1 MSLVVEDKSVHYI
14 KKDPEYQKDAVFYG
28 LCKAKTVDCYWG
40 AGGGTDC
47 IYYID
52 NYNGTYTYYCINAN
66 KAKQWWDRFVWKN
79 VDDVVSLEVNP
90 NVEVFDTNNNRF
102 NSKKIQQYNFN
113 DVKVRSKNC
122 RETFYTCDN
131 IETID
136 ISSWN
141 MVNNTDFYAMFASSA
156 WESESVSALR
166 TIKLPA
172 DCGSKVTQC
181 HKMFGWHHGLE
192 TITGM
197 TTVDFSN
204 CTNFSEMFCE
214 NFRLKNVDF
223 KIDGWVTSKA
233 TDIHSMFLKCYD
245 LDFSTIGD
253 FTTWDVSNIKD
264 ISGLFANCN
273 AQNLNLSGWDLRK
286 CTNIKDIFQDS
297 MGNLYTLDLSNW
309 QLDLDKLG
317 VEHTNMFLTANN
329 LESITL
335 KGCTDDVVNFFKTQL
350 MTDIPNRVKSGK
362 LSLILDSGT
371 YSYDDSSSEW
381 KIK

>member
-1 MSLVVEDKSVHYI
+1 MHQRLMKRNWDKFI
-14 KKDPEYQKDAVFYG
+14 KDNYVFKG
-28 LCKAKTVDCYWG
+28 ICTAKTVDAYWG
-40 AGGGTDC
+40 AGSGTDC
-47 IYYID
+47 IHYELNKD
-52 NYNGTYTYYCINAN
+52 GTYTYYCINTN
-66 KAKQWWDRFVWKN
+66 QAKRWLDRFIWYN

-156 WESESVSALR
+156 GTNEFVSALR

-214 NFRLKNVDF
+214 DFKLKNVDF

-245 LDFSTIGD
+245 LDFSKIGD
-253 FTTWDVSNIKD
+253 FTTWDVSNVTD
-264 ISGLFANCN
+264 ASGLFANCGFVD
-273 AQNLNLSGWDLRK
+273 LDLSGWDFSK
-286 CTNIKDIFQDS
+286 CKNISMIFQDQLHVHKTI
-297 MGNLYTLDLSNW
+297 NLSNCKW
-309 QLDLDKLG
+309 TEFPDNS
-317 VEHTNMFLTANN
+317 ENMFYNCSS
-329 LESITL
+329 LEKIIAKGASGILQTSLQTRLVLEIPDRVSSDSFTL
-335 KGCTDDVVNFFKTQL
+335 VLDDGNYRYDKTDSQW
-350 MTDIPNRVKSGK
+350 VKIS
-362 LSLILDSGT
+362 
-371 YSYDDSSSEW
+371 
-381 KIK
+381 